1 MFGLFLLSS
10 SQVAVALGRFLHTS
24 IEILNVEGIGLGSS
38 GFRELQEG
46 IMEELKL
53 VKINIRF
60 RFIPIYL
67 FCNFLLLLVAINI
80 LMNFV
85 QQKPWWD

>member
-10 SQVAVALGRFLHTS
+10 SQVAVALGKFLHTS
-24 IEILNVEGIGLGSS
+24 IEVLNVGGIGLGSS
-38 GFRELQEG
+38 GFQELQEG

-60 RFIPIYL
+60 QFIHIYV